1 MALYPSEIEKLSGL
15 NGGWMTEVT
24 IIIPNYNGKNLLEN
38 CIKTLERQ
46 TCQKFKLLVI
56 DNGSTDGSVTVT
68 SESLDMEMVALP
80 ENTGFCGAVNLG
92 FEMTKTPYVI
102 LLNNDTE
109 ADPHFVEEL
118 LNGIK
123 QSERIFSC
131 GAQMLN
137 FRQRD
142 LIDNAGDIYTLPG
155 WAIARG
161 KGRPATDYGKRT
173 DVFSCCGGAVIYR
186 MSVIRQIGVMD
197 EKHFAYLEDLD
208 LGYRAK
214 IAGYR
219 NCYIP
224 EAKVYHVGSA
234 TTGSRYNEK
243 KVFLAARNS
252 MFVIYKN
259 MPVLQLLVNLPFL
272 TAGVLIKSLFFCK
285 KGFGRRYL
293 AGIAEGIRQCRNCRK
308 VPFKVENLCNY
319 VKIEWELITNIFR
332 VLSHK

>member
-1 MALYPSEIEKLSGL
+1 
-15 NGGWMTEVT
+15 MTEVT
-24 IIIPNYNGKNLLEN
+24 IIIPNYNGKKLLEN

-46 TCQKFKLLVI
+46 TCQEFKLLVI
-56 DNGSTDGSVTVT
+56 DNGSKDGSTDVT

-92 FEMTKTPYVI
+92 FEMTTTPYAI

-109 ADPHFVEEL
+109 AEPHFVEEL
-118 LNGIK
+118 LQGIR

-131 GAQMLN
+131 GAQMLD
-137 FRQRD
+137 FKQRE
-142 LIDNAGDIYTLPG
+142 LLDNAGDLYTLPG
-155 WAIARG
+155 WAVARG
-161 KGRPATDYGKRT
+161 KGRPAADYGKQT

-186 MSVIRQIGVMD
+186 MSVLKQIGVMD
-197 EKHFAYLEDLD
+197 EKHFAYL
-208 LGYRAK
+208 
-214 IAGYR
+214 
-219 NCYIP
+219 

-259 MPVLQLLVNLPFL
+259 MPLLQFLINLPFL
-272 TAGVLIKSLFFCK
+272 FAGVLVKWLFFCK

-293 AGIAEGIRQCRNCRK
+293 EGIAEGIGQCRTCRK
-308 VPFKVENLCNY
+308 VRFKVGNLRNY

-332 VLSHK
+332 VLSHR

>member
-1 MALYPSEIEKLSGL
+1 
-15 NGGWMTEVT
+15 MTEVT
-24 IIIPNYNGKNLLEN
+24 IIIPNYNGKKLLEN

-46 TCQKFKLLVI
+46 TCREFKLLVI
-56 DNGSTDGSVTVT
+56 DNGSTDGSTLVT

-92 FEMTKTPYVI
+92 FKMTETPYAI

-109 ADPHFVEEL
+109 VEPHFVEEL
-118 LNGIK
+118 LKGIR
-123 QSERIFSC
+123 QSEHIFSC
-131 GAQMLN
+131 GAQMLD

-142 LIDNAGDIYTLPG
+142 LIDNAGDLYTLPG
-155 WAIARG
+155 WAVARG
-161 KGRPATDYGKRT
+161 KGRPAADYGKPEE
-173 DVFSCCGGAVIYR
+173 VFSCCGGAAIYR
-186 MSVIRQIGVMD
+186 MSVLKKIGVLD
-197 EKHFAYLEDLD
+197 ENHFAYLEDLD

-224 EAKVYHVGSA
+224 GAKVYHVGSA

-252 MFVIYKN
+252 MYVIYKN
-259 MPVLQLLVNLPFL
+259 MPVLQLLINLPFL
-272 TAGVLIKSLFFCK
+272 LAGVLVKWLFFCR
-285 KGFGRRYL
+285 KGFGHCYL
-293 AGIAEGIRQCRNCRK
+293 KGITEGITQCKKCRK
-308 VPFKVENLCNY
+308 VHFKAGNLRNY

-332 VLSHK
+332 VLSHR